1 MRAFLI
7 ALLLLVLPAPLVA
20 REAAPPAEDH
30 SWAFETSD
38 IPVDPAFRF
47 GRLDNGMRYIVRS
60 NATPAG
66 TAVVRMLV
74 ETGSLDESDSE
85 RGYAHFVEHMAFNGS
100 KRVPE
105 GQMVALLERNG
116 LAFGADTNAS
126 TSFERTV
133 YKLDLPRSDPALLD
147 TALMLMRETASEL
160 SISQEAVDRERGV
173 ILSEMRDRNTFSLRN
188 TMDSIEFFYPGSRYL
203 LRMPIGTAETLNAA
217 SAASLR
223 AFYEREYVPAHVT
236 LVVVG
241 DFDVAQIVTGI
252 QRHFGHWPAA
262 PSEPQPDAGPIAR
275 KDKGRTDI
283 YVDPALSERVSVV
296 RTGRWLEEPDSVA
309 QRQENLLRSIGYDI
323 VNRRLQRLSRQANP
337 PFRGAGFGTGDVF
350 ETARSTRLIVDTV
363 DRHWRAGLLAAAV
376 EYRRALAYGFA
387 ASEVAEQVASIRN
400 ALVNAAGSADTRS
413 NATLAGSA
421 LALVTDR
428 TVPSTP
434 QTVLQRF
441 EAFAPRIT
449 PKAVLAALK
458 REVIPLR
465 KPLIRFEGRFAPE
478 GGEKALRKTWK
489 EATKAAIDRELAA
502 DASAFGYTDFGP
514 AGKVVSDRVDPRL
527 GIREV
532 RFANGVMLNLKRTD
546 IEQDKVRVS
555 VSIDGGDMLDTPS
568 DPLATEMVSYL
579 DEGGL
584 GKHSRD
590 DLETIL
596 AGRTVGF
603 GLRSDEASFDGLYRT
618 TPRDLQL
625 QLELIAALITD
636 PGYRSEGQV
645 QYRQQINNYF
655 ARLRATPDS
664 ALQADLGAILSGGD
678 PRFSLQPVETYRRL
692 TYAKL
697 GQEIGDRLAH
707 GAIEV
712 GIVGDFDED
721 QAIAQVA
728 RTLGALPPRETSF
741 RDYADQPPRPF
752 TNDRDP
758 RLIRHGGA
766 PDQALLRLTWP
777 TRDDSDPVETLKLE
791 LLERVIRIELTDEL
805 REALGKA
812 YSPSASSSL
821 SRHWK
826 GYGVFSIN
834 ASVDVADVAAT
845 GKAIGQVV
853 QSLRSA
859 PVSED
864 LLQRAR
870 QPMLESLQNGLKSN
884 AGWLSLVDR
893 AQTESERIDRYLKA
907 TGRLEALTAS
917 DVQAM
922 AQRYLGPAEGIEV
935 LVLPESAELPAS

>member
-1 MRAFLI
+1 MRGFLF
-7 ALLLLVLPAPLVA
+7 ALLLLVLPASLAA
-20 REAAPPAEDH
+20 REPARPADDN
-30 SWAFETSD
+30 SWAFDSSD
-38 IPVDPAFRF
+38 IPLDPAFHF
-47 GRLDNGMRYIVRS
+47 GRLDNGMRYIVRH

-74 ETGSLDESDSE
+74 EAGSLDENEDE
-85 RGYAHFVEHMAFNGS
+85 LGYAHFVEHMAFNGS

-126 TSFERTV
+126 TNFDRTL

-147 TALMLMRETASEL
+147 TALMLMRETAGEL
-160 SISQEAVDRERGV
+160 TISQGEVDRERGV

-188 TMDSIEFFYPGSRYL
+188 AIDGIAFFYPQSLYSRRL
-203 LRMPIGTAETLNAA
+203 PIGTAETIHAA

-241 DFDVAQIVTGI
+241 DFDVAQVVAGI
-252 QRHFGHWPAA
+252 QRHFGDWRAKQ
-262 PSEPQPDAGPIAR
+262 SEPQPGAGPIAPG
-275 KDKGRTDI
+275 DKRRTDI
-283 YVDPALSERVSVV
+283 YIDPALSERVSVV
-296 RTGRWLEEPDSVA
+296 RSGPWLDEPDSVA

-323 VNRRLQRLSRQANP
+323 VNRRLQRLSRQEKP

-350 ETARSTRLIVDTV
+350 EAARSTRLIVDTV
-363 DRHWRAGLLAAAV
+363 DRHWRKGLLAAAA
-376 EYRRALAYGFA
+376 EYRRALAHGFTA
-387 ASEVAEQVASIRN
+387 PEVAEQVASIRTS
-400 ALVNAAGSADTRS
+400 LINAAGSADTRS
-413 NATLAGSA
+413 NDALAGSA
-421 LALVTDR
+421 MALVTDR

-449 PKAVLAALK
+449 PEAVLAALK
-458 REVIPLR
+458 REALRLR

-478 GGEKALRKTWK
+478 GGAEALREAWK
-489 EATKAAIDRELAA
+489 EAMKAPLDRSPAA
-502 DASAFGYTDFGP
+502 ETMAFAYTDFGP
-514 AGKVVSDRVDPRL
+514 AGKVVSDRIEPRL

-532 RFANGVMLNLKRTD
+532 RFTNGVMLNLKRTD

-555 VSIDGGDMLDTPS
+555 VSIDGGDMLDTPG

-584 GKHSRD
+584 GRHSRD
-590 DLETIL
+590 ELETIL

-603 GLRSDEASFDGLYRT
+603 GLRSGEASFEGLYQT

-625 QLELIAALITD
+625 QLELAAALITD
-636 PGYRSEGQV
+636 PGYRTEGQV
-645 QYRQQINNYF
+645 QYRQQVNNYF
-655 ARLRATPDS
+655 ARLRATPAS
-664 ALQADLGAILSGGD
+664 ALQADLGTILSAGD
-678 PRFSLQPVETYRRL
+678 PRFSLQPVQSYRQL
-692 TYAKL
+692 SYEKL
-697 GQEIGDRLAH
+697 KNDIGDRLAR

-721 QAIAQVA
+721 QVIAQVA
-728 RTLGALPPRETSF
+728 RTLGALPPREPSF
-741 RDYADQPPRPF
+741 REYADQPPHRFSP
-752 TNDRDP
+752 DRAP
-758 RLIRHGGA
+758 RVIRHGGA
-766 PDQALLRLTWP
+766 ADQALLRLTWP

-791 LLERVIRIELTDEL
+791 LLERVMRIELTDEL

-845 GKAIGQVV
+845 RKSIDEVV

-859 PVSED
+859 PVSD
-864 LLQRAR
+864 DILQRAR
-870 QPMLESLQNGLKSN
+870 QPMLEGLQNALKSN
-884 AGWLSLVDR
+884 SGWLSLVNR
-893 AQTESERIDRYLKA
+893 AQTEGERIDRYVEASSRLKA
-907 TGRLEALTAS
+907 LNAADL
-917 DVQAM
+917 QAM
-922 AQRYLGPAEGIEV
+922 AQRYLDPAEGLEV
-935 LVLPESAELPAS
+935 LVLPEGVDPPE